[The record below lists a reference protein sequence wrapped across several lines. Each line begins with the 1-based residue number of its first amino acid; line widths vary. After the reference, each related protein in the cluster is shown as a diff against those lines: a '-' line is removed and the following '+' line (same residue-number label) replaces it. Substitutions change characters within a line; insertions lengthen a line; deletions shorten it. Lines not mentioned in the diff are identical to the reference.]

1 VTGVSQSEPIDL
13 SFRPKSYFW
22 PLGLN
27 KQLLAKIK
35 GAARRS
41 AVQHRRRSDVPES
54 PRKEALVEIEDLV
67 CVVVDVMNRHMARR
81 R

>member
-1 VTGVSQSEPIDL
+1 MSQSEPIDL

-22 PLGLN
+22 PLGLD

-41 AVQHRRRSDVPES
+41 ALQHRRRSDVPES
-54 PRKEALVEIEDLV
+54 T
-67 CVVVDVMNRHMARR
+67 
-81 R
+81 